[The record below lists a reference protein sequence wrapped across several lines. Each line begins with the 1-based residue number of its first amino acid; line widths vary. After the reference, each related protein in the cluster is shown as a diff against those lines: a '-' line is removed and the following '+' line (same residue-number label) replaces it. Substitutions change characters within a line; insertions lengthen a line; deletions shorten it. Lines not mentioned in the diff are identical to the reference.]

1 MISKVKRYYKRY
13 FKTNQSIEVSAIE
26 ESLLSEILNTKID
39 SIPFFC
45 FKGESYIIQ
54 LVEKKKAVFN
64 INNGIIIVLID
75 NILFNVNSWEELLIL
90 KEVFIDGI
98 YNVFTPEK
106 FCLVDIGMNVGITS
120 LFFANKSNCDS
131 VIAFEPFEKTR
142 ALAQKNFLLN
152 AVSSKI
158 EIRNYGVGYP
168 PRELEVKYSMEYKGS
183 VGINGLSSY
192 IMPQSELDNELLEIR
207 DVSDA
212 INSIIENNNN
222 VILKIDCEGAEYE
235 ILNRLDALKI
245 LPKIKYLMIEWHI
258 EGPHFLID
266 ILNSNNFFVLS
277 FNENEKDIGMI
288 YACKI
293 S

>member
-13 FKTNQSIEVSAIE
+13 FKTNQSIEVSTRE

-54 LVEKKKAVFN
+54 LVEKKKAIFN
-64 INNGIIIVLID
+64 IDNGTIIVLID

-98 YNVFTPEK
+98 YNVFTPEN

-152 AVSSKI
+152 TVSSKI

-183 VGINGLSSY
+183 VGINGLASY
-192 IMPQSELDNELLEIR
+192 IMPQSELDKELLEIR

-245 LPKIKYLMIEWHI
+245 LPNIKYLMIEWHI
-258 EGPHFLID
+258 EGPHYLID
-266 ILNSNNFFVLS
+266 ILNRNNFFVLS

-288 YACKI
+288 YAYKI